1 MFHRLSIS
9 SSTMAF
15 ATLLLAS
22 GTTGFTLPSTTTTS
36 SMSSRSVAGNRLA
49 AIHPYEKNTFIDAI
63 VDGEA
68 STTSSFDPLNLS
80 SEEASSRI
88 IASNVSNN
96 HERNNHSAAASSIL
110 AASIL
115 MSSTPFAAHAAA
127 GPDWGIFEGRTGSL
141 LHPIAMF
148 SMAALSASTALLG
161 FQWRRQR
168 TLGDEIAAL
177 KKTLPVLKDGATSVK
192 EALAAATSMDEVD
205 ASYVSALKGALET
218 ENQIAELTKERKD
231 LANASPRDKHFNQGS
246 LILFL
251 GIAFAIEV
259 CTTMP
264 LSSLFRCCSSL
275 HPISTILILT
285 PNILFSHHP
294 ILLIHLGSTQ
304 HLRSCRETLSRS
316 TLVCRCGSSSTLG
329 TGRVNG
335 PIDAKGK

>member
-264 LSSLFRCCSSL
+264 LSSFFRRSVLYRTQYLLLSSYHFASASSNPFYL
-275 HPISTILILT
+275 YI
-285 PNILFSHHP
+285 
-294 ILLIHLGSTQ
+294 GSTQ

-316 TLVCRCGSSSTLG
+316 TPVCRCGSSSPLG